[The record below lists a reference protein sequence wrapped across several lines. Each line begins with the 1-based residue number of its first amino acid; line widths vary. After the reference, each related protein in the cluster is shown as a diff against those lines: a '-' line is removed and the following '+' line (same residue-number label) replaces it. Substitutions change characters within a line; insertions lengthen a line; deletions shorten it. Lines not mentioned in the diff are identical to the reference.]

1 MTRSLKRKLS
11 IILLCLGS
19 LLGILFID
27 LLDTY
32 VHELKWKAVF
42 ALVYVAIIVAL
53 SYFANNHKKPI
64 VLTLEEKAQ
73 PLKKH
78 MDFSNSFDWFGFIA
92 VSIMVNILEYSYLS
106 YISHSS
112 YTYSLTEK
120 VILMLIIWAIWTPAF
135 CIRLRNKYIIDGDIL
150 IVQEYDLF
158 RKTTDLQIP
167 ISTINK
173 VTANNLFSIYNQ
185 VVIEV
190 DGVERV
196 LRCYPHADELA
207 IALARRIPHT
217 PHALTQS

>member
-64 VLTLEEKAQ
+64 VLTPEEEAQ
-73 PLKKH
+73 PLEKH
-78 MDFSNSFDWFGFIA
+78 MEFCNSFDWFSYIVF
-92 VSIMVNILEYSYLS
+92 SITTMILEYSYLS
-106 YISHSS
+106 YISHPVP
-112 YTYSLTEK
+112 YSLTEK
-120 VILMLIIWAIWTPAF
+120 IILMLVIWAVWTPAF
-135 CIRLRNKYIIDGDIL
+135 CIRLRNKYIIDDDIL

-167 ISTINK
+167 INTINK
-173 VTANNLFSIYNQ
+173 ITANNIFTVYLQ

-196 LRCYPHADELA
+196 LRCNPHADELA
-207 IALARRIPHT
+207 VALTRRIPHT

>member
-19 LLGILFID
+19 LSGFLFIY
-27 LLDTY
+27 LLDTS
-32 VHELKWKAVF
+32 VHGLKWKAVL
-42 ALVYVAIIVAL
+42 ALVYVAIIFAL

-64 VLTLEEKAQ
+64 ILTPEEEAQ
-73 PLKKH
+73 PLEKH

-106 YISHSS
+106 YISHSE
-112 YTYSLTEK
+112 TYSLTEK
-120 VILMLIIWAIWTPAF
+120 VILMLIMWAIWTPAF
-135 CIRLRNKYIIDGDIL
+135 CIRLRNKYIIDDDIL

-207 IALARRIPHT
+207 IALTRRIPHT
-217 PHALTQS
+217 PHALTPS